1 MSPCWQRLIS
11 LQCAE
16 WRQAQAY
23 AVAAQAEAKADDGLR
38 WRKYGQKIVK
48 GSRYPRAY
56 FKCTSHTAA
65 QMLLKRVEQRGAAD
79 FVVTYAAFDEAR
91 AALLLD
97 ALRRLGHKPDIELD
111 TTAGATSAPPRGVSL
126 EAL

>member
-1 MSPCWQRLIS
+1 MSPCWRRLVS
-11 LQCAE
+11 CSARTGDKLN
-16 WRQAQAY
+16 

-38 WRKYGQKIVK
+38 WRKYGQKVVK

-65 QMLLKRVEQRGAAD
+65 QMLLKQVEQRGAAD

-97 ALRRLGHKPDIELD
+97 ALRRLGHKDIELD
-111 TTAGATSAPPRGVSL
+111 TTAGAPSRAPPRGGSL